1 MPGAL
6 LATITPV
13 APAFC
18 ALSAL
23 SPNSHVPRSTTAI
36 APAGNPT
43 SDSQAS
49 VVVPTPSFARTT
61 VPESP
66 AAVGAGPNA
75 APAASYCP
83 AAGPLWIVTRFGRP
97 SIATEPTRSG
107 SDGSL
112 MSKTCRPSNPAPT
125 SCPSH
130 DDVAVAGEFHDR
142 TSRFSQTITSPWL
155 PCVVPGEQSP

>member
-6 LATITPV
+6 LATMTPV

-36 APAGNPT
+36 EPAGNPT
-43 SDSQAS
+43 SGSQAS
-49 VVVPTPSFARTT
+49 VVAPTPSLERTT
-61 VPESP
+61 VPVSP

-83 AAGPLWIVTRFGRP
+83 AAEPVWIVTRFGRP
-97 SIATEPTRSG
+97 SSPTEPTRSG
-107 SDGSL
+107 SDGLL
-112 MSKTCRPSNPAPT
+112 MSKTCRPSNPIPT
-125 SCPSH
+125 SSPSH

-142 TSRFSQTITSPWL
+142 TSRLPQTITSPWL
-155 PCVVPGEQSP
+155 PCVVPGEHSA